1 MAPTE
6 IQERLIEV
14 NVDLDWQRAFA
25 EQWPICI
32 IEFHQPQQ
40 IRALNVAWYCGDNG
54 PLPDIVEI
62 NGQRQ
67 HACSVPQ
74 ARPVTVG
81 DVADHLDTWTIE
93 KRRRI
98 QQYAFAFQA
107 FANPISIILVAYA
120 LPGKRFLLLDG
131 NHRAVAAVLSG
142 KEITATLVVICGPC
156 DPAAL
161 PDLTHWTENSK

>member
-1 MAPTE
+1 MTPAE

-25 EQWPICI
+25 ERWPICVV
-32 IEFHQPQQ
+32 EFHEIQQ
-40 IRALNVAWYCGDNG
+40 IRALNVAWYCGHDG

-62 NGQRQ
+62 KGQQQ

-81 DVADHLDTWTIE
+81 YVADHLDTWIIGKRTRIE
-93 KRRRI
+93 
-98 QQYAFAFQA
+98 QYAHAFQA
-107 FANPISIILVAYA
+107 SPNPISISLVTYS
-120 LPGKRFLLLDG
+120 LPGKRFLILDG

-142 KEITATLVVICGPC
+142 KEMTATLVVICGPC
-156 DPAAL
+156 DPTAL
-161 PDLTHWTENSK
+161 PDLIHWTENSK